1 MSDTKYKMV
10 NITSSGSRAQLVV
23 SNPQPYKMI
32 RENIWQR
39 TDPGTLW
46 HPGVQEHGCEW
57 GLWVPQKIDLHIPS
71 PLKHPDTH
79 SISGSIS
86 LTHTQNPSEYN

>member
-1 MSDTKYKMV
+1 MV
-10 NITSSGSRAQLVV
+10 NITASGSRAQLVV

-46 HPGVQEHGCEW
+46 HPGVQEHGCE
-57 GLWVPQKIDLHIPS
+57 GSGGGAVGSTENRSPHPLSPQTPRYALYFGINLSH
-71 PLKHPDTH
+71 
-79 SISGSIS
+79 
-86 LTHTQNPSEYN
+86 THTEPQRI